1 MYAPKRKSM
10 YASRPSIAT
19 KRSGRT
25 VEVHVSHREFVQDI
39 TIDNGA
45 FTLLPQEGYAINPGN
60 PFTFP
65 WLSTIAGQF
74 TSYKCHAGSFDFVS
88 TYGVAIGGPGA
99 ITSGTTTLVSP
110 GNASLGSVSMAVQ
123 YDTILPAWKTKTAM
137 LSDTGSTSGR
147 PSENQHIR
155 WQVDKSNLVLDTL
168 YVRTGNVPK
177 NADQR
182 LYDIGTLYLAAD
194 GMQIPFYVLDDVPIP
209 IPMKIGELWVN
220 YSFTFYKPMISS
232 DPDPIPDP
240 YVPTAATA
248 YVVIDQKGIGWG
260 GTNNTTATST
270 LGSQGCWGPIHTS
283 GTQTLDE
290 GVCVYPT
297 DADETPNQQM
307 LDTMAFPTFT
317 NDTMTLYSEDGA
329 TQGKQRVYSI
339 ETSWNF
345 GTFIGSGIGLGA
357 FNYQSPRIPSDP
369 VMGNLGDD
377 IWELNNIF
385 VASSSLNDVAQGP
398 NDGNQVAVKR
408 WRWRIVCWLIDPT
421 RGGTLKCKF
430 IAPTNRVFPPADET
444 ASAGPYAAYNCSV
457 GVATDLLPTD
467 LSIALYGGP
476 LQLASPLGPK
486 KKVFEKLLE

>member
-1 MYAPKRKSM
+1 M

-25 VEVHVSHREFVQDI
+25 VEVHVNHREFVQDI

-60 PFTFP
+60 PYTFP

-110 GNASLGSVSMAVQ
+110 GKASLGSVSMAVQ

-220 YSFTFYKPMISS
+220 YSFTFYKPMISA

-248 YVVIDQKGIGWG
+248 FALADQTGIGWG
-260 GTNNTTATST
+260 GYS
-270 LGSQGCWGPIHTS
+270 GSKAGSFGLWGPIHVKAS
-283 GTQTLDE
+283 QDLDA
-290 GVCVYPT
+290 GLCIYPT

-317 NDTMTLYSEDGA
+317 NDTITFYSEDGA
-329 TQGKQRVYSI
+329 SQGKQRVYEI
-339 ETSWNF
+339 ETFFNF
-345 GTFIGSGIGLGA
+345 GTEIGSGQGSGA
-357 FNYQSPRIPSDP
+357 FNYQSPRIGP
-369 VMGNLGDD
+369 VDALNDT
-377 IWELNNIF
+377 IWALNNVF
-385 VASSSLNDVAQGP
+385 VASSTLNDTQISTADATEQ
-398 NDGNQVAVKR
+398 AVKR
-408 WRWRIVCWLIDPT
+408 WTWKITCWLIDPT
-421 RGGTLKCKF
+421 RGGTFTCTYVN
-430 IAPTNRVFPPADET
+430 PPNRVFPPADELAT
-444 ASAGPYAAYNCSV
+444 GGPYATTKAQI
-457 GVATDLLPTD
+457 GVSTSLVPLDVSL
-467 LSIALYGGP
+467 ALYGGP
-476 LQLASPLGPK
+476 QQLASPLNTK
-486 KKVFEKLLE
+486 KKVLTNVLYPPAP

>member
-19 KRSGRT
+19 KRSGRS
-25 VEVHVSHREFVQDI
+25 VEVHVNHREFVTDI

-45 FTLLPQEGYAINPGN
+45 FTLLPQDGYAINPGN
-60 PFTFP
+60 PYTFP

-220 YSFTFYKPMISS
+220 YSFTFYKPMISA

-248 YVVIDQKGIGWG
+248 YALAEQQYLGWG
-260 GTNNTTATST
+260 GTAAIAGS
-270 LGSQGCWGPIHTS
+270 LGTWGPMNVK
-283 GTQTLDE
+283 GTQDLDK
-290 GVCVYPT
+290 GICIYPT
-297 DADETPNQQM
+297 DADESPNTEM
-307 LDTMAFPTFT
+307 LTSMAFPTFT
-317 NDTMTLYSEDGA
+317 NDTITFYSEDGA
-329 TQGKQRVYSI
+329 AQGKQRVYEI
-339 ETSWNF
+339 ETFFAFDTSIA
-345 GTFIGSGIGLGA
+345 TTLGRGP
-357 FNYQSPRIPSDP
+357 FNYQSPRTLADGTVSTDP
-369 VMGNLGDD
+369 
-377 IWELNNIF
+377 IWELNNVF
-385 VASSSLNDVAQGP
+385 VANSSVNDVEA
-398 NDGNQVAVKR
+398 AAETAALKR
-408 WRWRIVCWLIDPT
+408 WTWKITCWLIDPS
-421 RGGTLKCKF
+421 RGGTFTCKYV
-430 IAPTNRVFPPADET
+430 APIGPPTGYNDRVFPPADEL
-444 ASAGPYAAYNCSV
+444 APGGVYGAYKCNI
-457 GVATDLLPTD
+457 GVSTKLLPLD
-467 LSIALYGGP
+467 VSLALYGGP
-476 LQLASPLGPK
+476 QQLATPLSS
-486 KKVFEKLLE
+486 KKVVLAKLLNN